1 MTATT
6 MAGDGSR
13 GFTAASLLDDEVPR
27 ARTLPS
33 RPVDGYLER
42 NGHRT
47 WYRVVGDL
55 GDGAPLAPVVLCH
68 GGPGATHDYLEPIV
82 QLHRS
87 GRACVLYDQ
96 LGNGRS
102 DHLPDADASF
112 WTAELF
118 ERELTALTEHLGIDG
133 RYHVIGQSW
142 GGMLAL
148 MHAIERPPGLVGV
161 VAADSPASI
170 AAFVGGCNEL
180 LDTLDPQVRDTIR
193 AGERSGETSTPE
205 FQAAVME
212 FYTRFVCRVDP
223 WPDFVVRSFEAMETD
238 PTVYGTMNGP
248 TEFTVVGT
256 IKDWDITDRLGEIE
270 VPVLL
275 VSGAHDEVRPH
286 VVQAVHERLRDSRW
300 ELFEDS
306 SHMPHVEEPQR
317 FLRVV
322 EAFLSQV
329 EGSA

>member
-1 MTATT
+1 ME
-6 MAGDGSR
+6 GH
-13 GFTAASLLDDEVPR
+13 
-27 ARTLPS
+27 
-33 RPVDGYLER
+33 LER
-42 NGHRT
+42 DGHRT

-55 GDGAPLAPVVLCH
+55 DADAARAPVVICH
-68 GGPGATHDYLEPIV
+68 GGPGATHDYVAPVADRLA
-82 QLHRS
+82 RT

-102 DHLPDADASF
+102 DHLPDADPSF
-112 WTAELF
+112 WTVDLF
-118 ERELTALTEHLGIDG
+118 EHELTALVAHLGIDA
-133 RYHVIGQSW
+133 RYHVLGQSW

-148 MHAIERPPGLVGV
+148 LHALERHRGLVSV

-170 AAFVGGCNEL
+170 DAFVAGANAL
-180 LDTLDPQVRDTIR
+180 LDDGFAPEIVDTIR

-212 FYTRFVCRVDP
+212 FYKRHVCRLDP
-223 WPDFVVRSFEAMETD
+223 WPDEVVRSFAAMESD

-256 IKDWDITDRLGEIE
+256 IAGFDITDRLAEIE

-275 VSGAHDEVRPH
+275 VSGEHDEVRPS
-286 VVQAVHERLRDSRW
+286 VVAAMRERLRDSQW

-306 SHMPHVEEPQR
+306 SHMPHLEEPER
-317 FLRVV
+317 FDAAVT
-322 EAFLSQV
+322 AFLERV
-329 EGSA
+329 ET